1 MHENL
6 FEAIVM
12 NSTILNLLHRLN
24 QISHDVDL
32 ANTVQQRFFGSCS
45 EILLVLS
52 VIAGGSIVVG
62 QENDLNTVNS
72 LLYQKTSVLSAGSVR
87 RKTQPTDSWSS
98 NVLYSAFRK
107 DLTKKN
113 QLQSSTRWLR
123 PRVIRQYFYSET
135 VCFDSWE
142 KKQNCFIH
150 KLFKMYNECKTI

>member
-32 ANTVQQRFFGSCS
+32 ANTGQQRFFGSCS

-62 QENDLNTVNS
+62 QENDLWTV
-72 LLYQKTSVLSAGSVR
+72 YHIVLSAGSVR

-150 KLFKMYNECKTI
+150 KIFKMYNECKTI